1 MRSTRILT
9 VVSLGL
15 ALVLAGC
22 ADASDDSVRTSTS
35 GEEFNSADVTFATEM
50 IQHHAQALK
59 MVDLTMGRDLSA
71 EVQQLA
77 DDVRAAQTPE
87 IEQMS
92 DWLQDWDEPI
102 PSTVRDHANSE
113 GDMGD
118 MDMSEMDDM
127 PGMMSPEE
135 MESLEKAPDAEFEQM
150 WLEMMI
156 THHEGAA
163 EMAAEE
169 QEDGL
174 HQGAVKLAEQI
185 EAAQTEEI
193 QTMEGLLQN

>member
-1 MRSTRILT
+1 MRITRILT

-22 ADASDDSVRTSTS
+22 ADTSDDSVRTSTS

-59 MVDLTMGRDLSA
+59 MVDLTMGRDLSP
-71 EVQQLA
+71 EVQQRA
-77 DDVRAAQTPE
+77 DDIRAAQTPE

-92 DWLQDWDEPI
+92 DWLQDWEEPI

-113 GDMGD
+113 GDMD
-118 MDMSEMDDM
+118 MDGMGDM
-127 PGMMSPEE
+127 PGMMSPDE
-135 MESLEKAPDAEFEQM
+135 MASLEKASDAQFEQM

-163 EMAAEE
+163 EMAADE

-174 HQGAVKLAEQI
+174 HRGAVKLAEQI
-185 EAAQTEEI
+185 EAAQSEEI
-193 QTMEGLLQN
+193 RTMEGLLQN

>member
-1 MRSTRILT
+1 MRITRILT

-22 ADASDDSVRTSTS
+22 ADTSDDSVRTSTS

-59 MVDLTMGRDLSA
+59 MVDLTMGRDLSP

-77 DDVRAAQTPE
+77 EAVRAAQTPE

-92 DWLQDWDEPI
+92 DLLQDWDEPI

-113 GDMGD
+113 GDIGD
-118 MDMSEMDDM
+118 MDMSEMGDM
-127 PGMMSPEE
+127 PGMMSPDE
-135 MESLEKAPDAEFEQM
+135 MASLEKASDAEFEQM

-163 EMAAEE
+163 EMAADE

-185 EAAQTEEI
+185 ETAQTAEI
-193 QTMEGLLQN
+193 QAMERLLPN